1 MLKVAGGVSGGGGS
15 NGTVTQVNTGTG
27 LTGGPISTSGT
38 IAIANTAVT
47 AAAYG
52 SANTVAT
59 FTVNSQGQLTA
70 AGNSAINIAVGN
82 VSGAVENTTTI
93 SAGTG
98 LSGGGNLASNV
109 TISLANTA
117 VVAGT
122 YSPANITVDA
132 QGRIIAASNVASGGS
147 GTVTSITAGTGL
159 SGGTITTSGTIAINN
174 TTVTAAA
181 YGSANT
187 VATFTVNAQGQLTAA
202 SNVAINIA
210 SANVTG
216 LGTMAT
222 QNAGTVTITGGTINS
237 VSFTNGSY
245 ANANIT
251 SIAVAFPNNFL
262 ANSSTTLGN
271 ATLTLGGTTS
281 TVGNLTL
288 TNTTISSVST
298 PITAAQGGTGLTTLT
313 NNNVILG
320 NATASVKFVAPGTA
334 GNVLT
339 SDGTTW
345 SSSAAGGGSSFPAGT
360 LMLFQQTAAPTGW
373 TKQTTH
379 DNKALRVV
387 SGTAASGG
395 SVAFTTAFASQ
406 TPAGTVGSTTLTT
419 AQMPSHT
426 HAGGATDI
434 AGGDGCSVK
443 AGTTTTGATGGGGS
457 HNHTFTGTAI
467 NLAVSYVDLIIAS
480 KT

>member
-1 MLKVAGGVSGGGGS
+1 MLKVAGGGGSGS
-15 NGTVTQVNTGTG
+15 NGTVTQINTGTG
-27 LTGGPISTSGT
+27 LSGGPISTTGT

-52 SANTVAT
+52 SENTVAT
-59 FTVNSQGQLTA
+59 FTVNSQGQLTS
-70 AGNSAINIAVGN
+70 AGNSAINIAVSN
-82 VSGAVENTTTI
+82 VSGAVANTTTI

-132 QGRIIAASNVASGGS
+132 QGRIISASNVASGGG

-159 SGGTITTSGTIAINN
+159 SGGTITTSGTIAIDN

-181 YGSANT
+181 YGGANT

-222 QNAGTVTITGGTINS
+222 QNSDTVTITGGTINS
-237 VSFTNGSY
+237 VTETSGTY

-251 SIAVAFPNNFL
+251 SVAVTFPNNFL

-298 PITAAQGGTGLTTLT
+298 PITAAQGGTGLSTLT
-313 NNNVILG
+313 ANSVVLG
-320 NATASVKFVAPGTA
+320 NATSSVIFVAPGTT

-345 SSSAAGGGSSFPAGT
+345 TSSAAGGGAAFPSGT
-360 LMLFQQTAAPTGW
+360 VMLFVQTSAPTGW
-373 TKQTTH
+373 TKSTTH
-379 DNKALRVV
+379 DNKALRIV
-387 SGTAASGG
+387 SGNASTGG
-395 SVAFTTAFASQ
+395 SVAFTTAFAASLN
-406 TPAGTVGSTTLTT
+406 AGNTTIST

-426 HAGGATDI
+426 HFSGINVPTCGCGSLTASGFASAGGINTGS
-434 AGGDGCSVK
+434 AGSSN
-443 AGTTTTGATGGGGS
+443 S
-457 HNHTFTGTAI
+457 HNHTLPSF
-467 NLAVSYVDLIIAS
+467 AVSYVDVIIA
-480 KT
+480 TAN

>member
-1 MLKVAGGVSGGGGS
+1 MLKVAGGGGGSGS

-27 LTGGPISTSGT
+27 LTGGPISTTGT

-59 FTVNSQGQLTA
+59 FTVNSQGQLTS
-70 AGNSAINIAVGN
+70 AGNSAINIDVSN
-82 VSGAVENTTTI
+82 VSGAVANTTTI

-132 QGRIIAASNVASGGS
+132 QGRIIAASNVASGGG

-159 SGGTITTSGTIAINN
+159 SGGTITTSGTIAIDN

-181 YGSANT
+181 YGGANT

-202 SNVAINIA
+202 GNSAINIA
-210 SANVTG
+210 VANVTG

-222 QNAGTVTITGGTINS
+222 QNASAVVITGGTINS
-237 VSFTNGSY
+237 VSFANGTY

-251 SIAVAFPNNFL
+251 SVAVAFPNNFL

-288 TNTTISSVST
+288 TNVTISSVST
-298 PITAAQGGTGLTTLT
+298 PITAAQGGTGLSNITA
-313 NNNVILG
+313 NNVVLG
-320 NATASVKFVAPGTA
+320 NATSSVQLVAPGTN

-339 SDGTTW
+339 SNGTTW
-345 SSSAAGGGSSFPAGT
+345 ISSAAGGGAAFPSGT
-360 LMLFQQTAAPTGW
+360 VMLFVQTAAPTGW
-373 TKQTTH
+373 TKSTTH

-387 SGTAASGG
+387 SGTASTGG
-395 SVAFTTAFASQ
+395 SVAFTTAFAASLS
-406 TPAGTVGSTTLTT
+406 AGSTTLST

-426 HAGGATDI
+426 HTTQGAYISCGSAAVFTIGEPGGALSTGS
-434 AGGDGCSVK
+434 AGSSS
-443 AGTTTTGATGGGGS
+443 S
-457 HNHTFTGTAI
+457 HNHTLPSF
-467 NLAVSYVDLIIAS
+467 AVSYVDVIIA
-480 KT
+480 TAN